1 MKWIRQHVLNILL
14 SILVIL
20 FMFLLVVME
29 FPLLAEWWT
38 IHVARTYHVMLAW
51 FVGWIPFSLMELVI
65 ISWVIVLAFVIL
77 KSLRFA
83 IQKQWKRSLLSLQ
96 KALILFLTMANLYVG
111 TAGVA
116 YARIPVEIP
125 QYADRVEASDYTTII
140 EYYRDAFN
148 AVSEQLSFEDGSVI
162 NPYTMDVLNEKIHQ
176 AFEEAD
182 LSQGYFTPYSTRIK
196 PLLSSFLY
204 REFHITGVHFAPT
217 TEATI
222 NTLIPDALIPFTMAH
237 ELAHAK
243 GVMREEDANLVAL
256 YVCLTSD
263 DPYLQY
269 SAYFNAFYALL
280 NLSRYIGDDGAY
292 QRLYQTLNLNIRAD
306 YQYQGTYWSAY
317 DLLDDLARWVNDTYL
332 KIFGNEGVS
341 SYVDVPVIITIQ
353 DGENTI
359 DVIETFSP
367 YQQLFFYQYFI

>member
-1 MKWIRQHVLNILL
+1 MRWIRKYLRQITLGMLIT
-14 SILVIL
+14 L
-20 FMFLLVVME
+20 FIFLLFVMTQ
-29 FPLLAEWWT
+29 PILAEWWT
-38 IHVARTYHVMLAW
+38 IHIARTYHLIFARL
-51 FVGWIPFSLMELVI
+51 FEWIPFSLMEILIVSWAL
-65 ISWVIVLAFVIL
+65 ISFLFILKTLRFVIQ
-77 KSLRFA
+77 KS
-83 IQKQWKRSLLSLQ
+83 WKRSFVSLQ
-96 KALILFLTMANLYVG
+96 KSVIFILAMANLYVG

-116 YARIPVEIP
+116 YARLPVDIP
-125 QYADRVEASDYTTII
+125 QYQGAVNASEYTTII
-140 EYYRDAFN
+140 EHYRDAFN
-148 AVSEQLSFEDGSVI
+148 ATSEALTFENGSVV
-162 NPYTMDVLNEKIHQ
+162 NPHTLETLNEKIHE
-176 AFEEAD
+176 AFEQAD
-182 LSQGYFTPYSTRIK
+182 LNEHYFTTYSTRIK
-196 PLLSSFLY
+196 PLLTSFLY
-204 REFHITGVHFAPT
+204 REFHITGVHFAPS

-256 YVCLTSD
+256 YVCLQSG

-269 SAYFNAFYALL
+269 SAYFHSFYALL

-292 QRLYQTLNLNIRAD
+292 QRLYQTLSPSIRAD
-306 YQYQGTYWSAY
+306 YQYQGAYWSSY
-317 DLLDDLARWVNDTYL
+317 DFLDDLARWVNDTYL